1 MGSIH
6 NFHFWHS
13 EPPPTLIP
21 GDNNRHEGR
30 EGMELTSWLALAAIC
45 VMGAISPG
53 PSLALIIRNTVQGG
67 QGHGVA
73 TALGHGL
80 GVGIYALITALGLAI
95 LITQTPLL
103 FDLIRYGGAAFLAWL
118 GIKALLARPAGGE
131 AGNEEGHPPRG
142 RQGAFE
148 GFMVAFLNPQL
159 AIFFIALFSQF
170 VHADTGWRE
179 GGIMMLTAGG
189 IDALWYVLVALV
201 LSRGPVLAWLK
212 AKSTVIDKVS
222 GLVLLGLALKVVI

>member
-1 MGSIH
+1 MGSIP
-6 NFHFWHS
+6 NFHFWHNQG
-13 EPPPTLIP
+13 PFTLSADIHLP
-21 GDNNRHEGR
+21 LETRNT
-30 EGMELTSWLALAAIC
+30 MELTSWLALAAIC

-73 TALGHGL
+73 TALGHGF

-103 FDLIRYGGAAFLAWL
+103 FDVIRYGGAAFLAWL
-118 GIKALLARPAGGE
+118 GVKALLAKPAKGE
-131 AGNEEGHPPRG
+131 ASEEVHQLRG

-159 AIFFIALFSQF
+159 AVFFIALFSQF

-189 IDALWYVLVALV
+189 IDAVWYVLVALV

-212 AKSTVIDKVS
+212 AKSFVIDKVS
-222 GLVLLGLALKVVI
+222 GLVLLGLALKVVL

>member
-1 MGSIH
+1 
-6 NFHFWHS
+6 
-13 EPPPTLIP
+13 
-21 GDNNRHEGR
+21 
-30 EGMELTSWLALAAIC
+30 MELTSWLALAAIC

-73 TALGHGL
+73 TALGHGF

-103 FDLIRYGGAAFLAWL
+103 FDVIRYGGAAFLAWL
-118 GIKALLARPAGGE
+118 GVKALLVKPAKGE
-131 AGNEEGHPPRG
+131 ASEEVHQLRG

-159 AIFFIALFSQF
+159 AVFFIALFSQF

-179 GGIMMLTAGG
+179 GVIMMLTTGG
-189 IDALWYVLVALV
+189 IDAVWYVLVALV

-212 AKSTVIDKVS
+212 AKSFVIDKVS
-222 GLVLLGLALKVVI
+222 GLVLLGLALKVVL

>member
-1 MGSIH
+1 
-6 NFHFWHS
+6 
-13 EPPPTLIP
+13 
-21 GDNNRHEGR
+21 
-30 EGMELTSWLALAAIC
+30 MELTSWLALAAIC

-73 TALGHGL
+73 TALGHGF

-103 FDLIRYGGAAFLAWL
+103 FDVIRYGGAAFLAWL
-118 GIKALLARPAGGE
+118 GVKALLAKPAKGE
-131 AGNEEGHPPRG
+131 VSEEVHQLLG

-159 AIFFIALFSQF
+159 AVFFIALFSQF

-189 IDALWYVLVALV
+189 IDAVWYVLVALV

-212 AKSTVIDKVS
+212 AKSFVIDKVS
-222 GLVLLGLALKVVI
+222 GLVLLGLALKVVL

>member
-1 MGSIH
+1 MGSIP
-6 NFHFWHS
+6 NFHFWHNQGPFTLS
-13 EPPPTLIP
+13 EDIHIP
-21 GDNNRHEGR
+21 LETRNT
-30 EGMELTSWLALAAIC
+30 MELTNWLALAAIC

-103 FDLIRYGGAAFLAWL
+103 FDVIRYGGAAFLAWL
-118 GIKALLARPAGGE
+118 GVKALLAKPAKGE
-131 AGNEEGHPPRG
+131 ASEEVHQLRG

-159 AIFFIALFSQF
+159 AVFFIALFSQF

-189 IDALWYVLVALV
+189 IDAVWYVLVALV

-212 AKSTVIDKVS
+212 AKSFVIDKVS
-222 GLVLLGLALKVVI
+222 GLVLLGLALKVVL

>member
-1 MGSIH
+1 MGSIL
-6 NFHFWHS
+6 NFHFWHNQG
-13 EPPPTLIP
+13 PFTLSADIHIP
-21 GDNNRHEGR
+21 LETRNT
-30 EGMELTSWLALAAIC
+30 MELTSWLALAAIC

-73 TALGHGL
+73 TALGHGF

-103 FDLIRYGGAAFLAWL
+103 FDVIRYGGAAFLAWL
-118 GIKALLARPAGGE
+118 GVKALLAKPAKGE
-131 AGNEEGHPPRG
+131 ASEEVHQLRG

-159 AIFFIALFSQF
+159 AVFFIALFSQF

-189 IDALWYVLVALV
+189 IDAVWYVLVALV

-212 AKSTVIDKVS
+212 AKSFVIDKVS
-222 GLVLLGLALKVVI
+222 GLVLLGLALKVVL

>member
-1 MGSIH
+1 
-6 NFHFWHS
+6 
-13 EPPPTLIP
+13 
-21 GDNNRHEGR
+21 
-30 EGMELTSWLALAAIC
+30 MEMTSWLALAAIC
-45 VMGAISPG
+45 AMGAISPG

-80 GVGIYALITALGLAI
+80 GVGIYALITTLGLSV

-118 GIKALLARPAGGE
+118 GIKALLAKPASGDSADETVHG
-131 AGNEEGHPPRG
+131 ARG

-179 GGIMMLTAGG
+179 GSIMMLTAGG

-212 AKSTVIDKVS
+212 AKSFVIDKIS

>member
-1 MGSIH
+1 
-6 NFHFWHS
+6 
-13 EPPPTLIP
+13 
-21 GDNNRHEGR
+21 
-30 EGMELTSWLALAAIC
+30 MELTSWLALAAIC

-80 GVGIYALITALGLAI
+80 GVGIYALITALGLSL

-118 GIKALLARPAGGE
+118 GVKALLAKPVGGE
-131 AGNEEGHPPRG
+131 AGSEEGHPPRG
-142 RQGAFE
+142 RQGTFE

-179 GGIMMLTAGG
+179 GSIMMLTAGG

-212 AKSTVIDKVS
+212 AKSFVIDKVS

>member
-1 MGSIH
+1 
-6 NFHFWHS
+6 
-13 EPPPTLIP
+13 
-21 GDNNRHEGR
+21 
-30 EGMELTSWLALAAIC
+30 MELTSWLALAAIC

-131 AGNEEGHPPRG
+131 AGKEEGLPPRG

>member
-1 MGSIH
+1 
-6 NFHFWHS
+6 
-13 EPPPTLIP
+13 
-21 GDNNRHEGR
+21 
-30 EGMELTSWLALAAIC
+30 MELTSWLALAAIC

-67 QGHGVA
+67 QGHGVV

-80 GVGIYALITALGLAI
+80 GVGIYALITAFGLSL

-103 FDLIRYGGAAFLAWL
+103 FDIIRYGGAAFLAWL
-118 GIKALLARPAGGE
+118 GIKALLAKPASGGGE
-131 AGNEEGHPPRG
+131 EESHGLKG

-179 GGIMMLTAGG
+179 GIIMMLTAGG
-189 IDALWYVLVALV
+189 IDAVWYVLVALV

-212 AKSTVIDKVS
+212 AKSFVIDKVS

>member
-1 MGSIH
+1 
-6 NFHFWHS
+6 
-13 EPPPTLIP
+13 
-21 GDNNRHEGR
+21 
-30 EGMELTSWLALAAIC
+30 MELTSWLALAAIC

-73 TALGHGL
+73 TALGHGF

-103 FDLIRYGGAAFLAWL
+103 FDVIRYGGAAFLAWL
-118 GIKALLARPAGGE
+118 GVKALLAKPAKGE
-131 AGNEEGHPPRG
+131 ASEEVHQLRG

-159 AIFFIALFSQF
+159 AVFFIALFSQF

-189 IDALWYVLVALV
+189 IDVVWYVLVALV

-212 AKSTVIDKVS
+212 AKSFVIDKVS
-222 GLVLLGLALKVVI
+222 GLVLLGLALKVVL

>member
-1 MGSIH
+1 
-6 NFHFWHS
+6 
-13 EPPPTLIP
+13 
-21 GDNNRHEGR
+21 
-30 EGMELTSWLALAAIC
+30 MELTSWLALAAIC

-73 TALGHGL
+73 TALGHGF
-80 GVGIYALITALGLAI
+80 GVGIYALMTALGLAI

-103 FDLIRYGGAAFLAWL
+103 FDVIRYGGAAFLAWL
-118 GIKALLARPAGGE
+118 GVKALLAKPAKGE
-131 AGNEEGHPPRG
+131 ASEEVHQLRG

-159 AIFFIALFSQF
+159 AVFFIALFSQF

-189 IDALWYVLVALV
+189 IDAIWYVLVALV

-212 AKSTVIDKVS
+212 AKSFVIDKVS
-222 GLVLLGLALKVVI
+222 GLVLLGLALKVVL

>member
-1 MGSIH
+1 
-6 NFHFWHS
+6 
-13 EPPPTLIP
+13 
-21 GDNNRHEGR
+21 
-30 EGMELTSWLALAAIC
+30 MELTSWLALAAIC

-67 QGHGVA
+67 QGHGVV

-80 GVGIYALITALGLAI
+80 GVGIYALITAFGLSL

-103 FDLIRYGGAAFLAWL
+103 FDIIRYGGAAFLAWL
-118 GIKALLARPAGGE
+118 GIKALLAKPASGGVE
-131 AGNEEGHPPRG
+131 EEGHGLKG

-179 GGIMMLTAGG
+179 GLIMMFTAGG
-189 IDALWYVLVALV
+189 IDAVWYVLVALV

-212 AKSTVIDKVS
+212 AKSFVIDKIS
-222 GLVLLGLALKVVI
+222 GLVLSGLALKVVI

>member
-1 MGSIH
+1 
-6 NFHFWHS
+6 
-13 EPPPTLIP
+13 
-21 GDNNRHEGR
+21 
-30 EGMELTSWLALAAIC
+30 MELTSWLALAAIC

-103 FDLIRYGGAAFLAWL
+103 FDVIRYGGAAFLAWL
-118 GIKALLARPAGGE
+118 GVKVLLAKPAKGE
-131 AGNEEGHPPRG
+131 ASEEVHQLRG

-159 AIFFIALFSQF
+159 AVFFIALFSQF

-189 IDALWYVLVALV
+189 IDAVWYVLVALV

-212 AKSTVIDKVS
+212 AKSFVIDKVS
-222 GLVLLGLALKVVI
+222 GLVLLGLALKVVL

>member
-1 MGSIH
+1 
-6 NFHFWHS
+6 
-13 EPPPTLIP
+13 
-21 GDNNRHEGR
+21 
-30 EGMELTSWLALAAIC
+30 MELTSWLALAAIC

-103 FDLIRYGGAAFLAWL
+103 FDLIRYGGAVFLAWL

-131 AGNEEGHPPRG
+131 AGKEEGHPPRG

-179 GGIMMLTAGG
+179 GGIMMMTAGG

>member
-1 MGSIH
+1 MGSIP
-6 NFHFWHS
+6 NFHFWHNQG
-13 EPPPTLIP
+13 PFTLSADIHIP
-21 GDNNRHEGR
+21 LETRNT
-30 EGMELTSWLALAAIC
+30 MELTSWLALAAIC

-73 TALGHGL
+73 TALGHGF

-103 FDLIRYGGAAFLAWL
+103 FDVIRYGGAAFLAWL
-118 GIKALLARPAGGE
+118 GVKALLAKPAKGE
-131 AGNEEGHPPRG
+131 ASEEVHQLRG

-159 AIFFIALFSQF
+159 AVFFIALFSQF

-189 IDALWYVLVALV
+189 IDAIWYVLVALV

-212 AKSTVIDKVS
+212 AKSFVIDKVS
-222 GLVLLGLALKVVI
+222 GLVLLGLALKVVL

>member
-1 MGSIH
+1 
-6 NFHFWHS
+6 
-13 EPPPTLIP
+13 
-21 GDNNRHEGR
+21 
-30 EGMELTSWLALAAIC
+30 MELTSWLALAAIC

-73 TALGHGL
+73 TALGHGF

-103 FDLIRYGGAAFLAWL
+103 FDVIRYGGAAFLAWL
-118 GIKALLARPAGGE
+118 GVTALLAKPAKGE
-131 AGNEEGHPPRG
+131 ASEEVHQLRG
-142 RQGAFE
+142 QQGAFE

-159 AIFFIALFSQF
+159 AVFFIALFSQF

-189 IDALWYVLVALV
+189 IDAVWYVLVALV
-201 LSRGPVLAWLK
+201 LSRGPVLAWLR
-212 AKSTVIDKVS
+212 AKSFVIDKVS
-222 GLVLLGLALKVVI
+222 GLVLLGLALKVVL

>member
-1 MGSIH
+1 
-6 NFHFWHS
+6 
-13 EPPPTLIP
+13 
-21 GDNNRHEGR
+21 
-30 EGMELTSWLALAAIC
+30 MELTSWLALAAIC

-67 QGHGVA
+67 QRHGVA

-118 GIKALLARPAGGE
+118 GIKALLAKPQVTGVE
-131 AGNEEGHPPRG
+131 AGEHQSRG

-159 AIFFIALFSQF
+159 AIFFLALFSQF

-179 GGIMMLTAGG
+179 GSIMMLTAGG
-189 IDALWYVLVALV
+189 IDALWYVLVALL

-212 AKSTVIDKVS
+212 AKSSVIDKLS
-222 GLVLLGLALKVVI
+222 GLVLLGLALKVVL

>member
-1 MGSIH
+1 
-6 NFHFWHS
+6 
-13 EPPPTLIP
+13 
-21 GDNNRHEGR
+21 
-30 EGMELTSWLALAAIC
+30 MELTSWLALAAIC

-73 TALGHGL
+73 TALGHGF
-80 GVGIYALITALGLAI
+80 GVGIYALMTALGLAI

-103 FDLIRYGGAAFLAWL
+103 FDVIRYGGAAFLAWL
-118 GIKALLARPAGGE
+118 GVKALLAKPAKGE
-131 AGNEEGHPPRG
+131 AREEVHQLRG

-159 AIFFIALFSQF
+159 AVFFIALFSQF

-189 IDALWYVLVALV
+189 IDAVWYVLVALV

-212 AKSTVIDKVS
+212 AKSFVIDKVS
-222 GLVLLGLALKVVI
+222 GLVLLGLALKVVL

>member
-1 MGSIH
+1 
-6 NFHFWHS
+6 
-13 EPPPTLIP
+13 
-21 GDNNRHEGR
+21 
-30 EGMELTSWLALAAIC
+30 MEMTSWLALAAIC
-45 VMGAISPG
+45 AMGAISPG

-80 GVGIYALITALGLAI
+80 GVGIYALITALGLSV

-118 GIKALLARPAGGE
+118 GIKALLAKPASGDSADETVHG
-131 AGNEEGHPPRG
+131 ARG

-179 GGIMMLTAGG
+179 GSIMMLTAGG

-212 AKSTVIDKVS
+212 AKSFVIDKIS
-222 GLVLLGLALKVVI
+222 GLVLLGLALKVVL

>member
-1 MGSIH
+1 
-6 NFHFWHS
+6 
-13 EPPPTLIP
+13 
-21 GDNNRHEGR
+21 
-30 EGMELTSWLALAAIC
+30 MELTSWLALAAIC

-80 GVGIYALITALGLAI
+80 GVGIYALVTALGLSI
-95 LITQTPLL
+95 LITQTPIL
-103 FDLIRYGGAAFLAWL
+103 FDLVRYGGAAFLAWL
-118 GIKALLARPAGGE
+118 GVKALLARPASGD
-131 AGNEEGHPPRG
+131 ASEEVHRLRG

-159 AIFFIALFSQF
+159 AVFFIALFSQF
-170 VHADTGWRE
+170 VRADTSWGD

-189 IDALWYVLVALV
+189 IDAIWYVLVALV

-212 AKSTVIDKVS
+212 AKSFVIDKVS

>member
-1 MGSIH
+1 
-6 NFHFWHS
+6 
-13 EPPPTLIP
+13 
-21 GDNNRHEGR
+21 
-30 EGMELTSWLALAAIC
+30 MEMTSWLALAAIC

-80 GVGIYALITALGLAI
+80 GVGIYALITALGLSV

-118 GIKALLARPAGGE
+118 GIKALLAKPASGDSADE
-131 AGNEEGHPPRG
+131 TVHCVRG

-179 GGIMMLTAGG
+179 GSIMMLTAGG

-212 AKSTVIDKVS
+212 AKSFVIDKIS

>member
-1 MGSIH
+1 
-6 NFHFWHS
+6 
-13 EPPPTLIP
+13 
-21 GDNNRHEGR
+21 
-30 EGMELTSWLALAAIC
+30 MELTSWLALAAIC

-73 TALGHGL
+73 TALGHGF

-103 FDLIRYGGAAFLAWL
+103 FDVIRYGGAAFLAWL
-118 GIKALLARPAGGE
+118 GVKALLAKPAKEE
-131 AGNEEGHPPRG
+131 ASEEVHQLRG

-159 AIFFIALFSQF
+159 AVFFIALFSQF

-189 IDALWYVLVALV
+189 IDAVWYVLVALV

-212 AKSTVIDKVS
+212 AKSFVIDKVS
-222 GLVLLGLALKVVI
+222 GLVLLGLALKVVL

>member
-1 MGSIH
+1 
-6 NFHFWHS
+6 
-13 EPPPTLIP
+13 
-21 GDNNRHEGR
+21 
-30 EGMELTSWLALAAIC
+30 MEMTSWLALAAIC

-80 GVGIYALITALGLAI
+80 GVGIYALITALGLSV

-118 GIKALLARPAGGE
+118 GIKALLAKPSSGDSADETVHG
-131 AGNEEGHPPRG
+131 ARG

-179 GGIMMLTAGG
+179 GSIMMLTAGG

-212 AKSTVIDKVS
+212 AKSFVIDKIS

>member
-1 MGSIH
+1 
-6 NFHFWHS
+6 
-13 EPPPTLIP
+13 
-21 GDNNRHEGR
+21 
-30 EGMELTSWLALAAIC
+30 MELTSWLALAAIC

-80 GVGIYALITALGLAI
+80 GVGIYALITALGLSL

-103 FDLIRYGGAAFLAWL
+103 FDLIRYGGAVFLAWL
-118 GIKALLARPAGGE
+118 GVKALLAKPVSSESR
-131 AGNEEGHPPRG
+131 EEEMHQLRG

-170 VHADTGWRE
+170 VYADTGWYE
-179 GGIMMLTAGG
+179 GSIMMLTAGG

-212 AKSTVIDKVS
+212 AKSFVIDKVS

>member
-1 MGSIH
+1 
-6 NFHFWHS
+6 
-13 EPPPTLIP
+13 
-21 GDNNRHEGR
+21 
-30 EGMELTSWLALAAIC
+30 MELTSWLALAAIC

-73 TALGHGL
+73 TAFGHGF

-103 FDLIRYGGAAFLAWL
+103 FDVIRYGGAAFLAWL
-118 GIKALLARPAGGE
+118 GVKALLAKPAKGE
-131 AGNEEGHPPRG
+131 ASEEVHQLRG

-159 AIFFIALFSQF
+159 AVFFIALFSQF

-189 IDALWYVLVALV
+189 IDAVWYVLVALV

-212 AKSTVIDKVS
+212 AKSFVIDKVS
-222 GLVLLGLALKVVI
+222 GLVLLGLALKVVL

>member
-1 MGSIH
+1 
-6 NFHFWHS
+6 
-13 EPPPTLIP
+13 
-21 GDNNRHEGR
+21 
-30 EGMELTSWLALAAIC
+30 MELTSWLALAAIC

-95 LITQTPLL
+95 LITQNPLL

-131 AGNEEGHPPRG
+131 AGKEEGHPPRG

>member
-1 MGSIH
+1 
-6 NFHFWHS
+6 
-13 EPPPTLIP
+13 
-21 GDNNRHEGR
+21 
-30 EGMELTSWLALAAIC
+30 MELTSWLALAAIC

-73 TALGHGL
+73 TALGHGF

-103 FDLIRYGGAAFLAWL
+103 FDVIRYGGAAFLAWL
-118 GIKALLARPAGGE
+118 GVKALLAKPAKGE
-131 AGNEEGHPPRG
+131 ASEEVHQLRG

-159 AIFFIALFSQF
+159 AVFFIALFSQF

-189 IDALWYVLVALV
+189 IDAVWYVLVALV

-212 AKSTVIDKVS
+212 AKSLVIDKVS
-222 GLVLLGLALKVVI
+222 GLVLLGLALKVVL

>member
-1 MGSIH
+1 
-6 NFHFWHS
+6 
-13 EPPPTLIP
+13 
-21 GDNNRHEGR
+21 
-30 EGMELTSWLALAAIC
+30 MEFTSWLALAAVC
-45 VMGAISPG
+45 FMGAISPG

-80 GVGIYALITALGLAI
+80 GVGIYALITALGLSV
-95 LITQTPLL
+95 LITQTPVL
-103 FDLIRYGGAAFLAWL
+103 FDIIRYGGAAFLAWL
-118 GIKALLARPAGGE
+118 GVKALLAKPASGE
-131 AGNEEGHPPRG
+131 VEQEAHGLRG

-179 GGIMMLTAGG
+179 GSIMMLTAGG
-189 IDALWYVLVALV
+189 IDAVWYVLVALV

-212 AKSTVIDKVS
+212 AKSSVIDKLS
-222 GLVLLGLALKVVI
+222 GLVLIGLALKVVF

>member
-1 MGSIH
+1 
-6 NFHFWHS
+6 
-13 EPPPTLIP
+13 
-21 GDNNRHEGR
+21 
-30 EGMELTSWLALAAIC
+30 MELTSWLALAAIC

-80 GVGIYALITALGLAI
+80 GVGIYALITALGLAV

-103 FDLIRYGGAAFLAWL
+103 FDIIRYGGAAFLAWL
-118 GIKALLARPAGGE
+118 GIKALLAKPAKGE
-131 AGNEEGHPPRG
+131 ACEEVHQLRG

-212 AKSTVIDKVS
+212 AKSFLIDKLS

>member
-1 MGSIH
+1 
-6 NFHFWHS
+6 
-13 EPPPTLIP
+13 
-21 GDNNRHEGR
+21 
-30 EGMELTSWLALAAIC
+30 MEMTSWLALAAIC
-45 VMGAISPG
+45 AMGAISPG

-80 GVGIYALITALGLAI
+80 GVGIYALITALGLSV

-103 FDLIRYGGAAFLAWL
+103 FDLIRYGGAASLAWL
-118 GIKALLARPAGGE
+118 GVKALLARPASGDAADETVHG
-131 AGNEEGHPPRG
+131 ARG

-179 GGIMMLTAGG
+179 GSIMMLTAGG

-212 AKSTVIDKVS
+212 AKSFVIDKIS
-222 GLVLLGLALKVVI
+222 GLVLLGLALKVVL

>member
-1 MGSIH
+1 
-6 NFHFWHS
+6 
-13 EPPPTLIP
+13 
-21 GDNNRHEGR
+21 
-30 EGMELTSWLALAAIC
+30 MEMTSWLALAAIC
-45 VMGAISPG
+45 AMGAISPG

-80 GVGIYALITALGLAI
+80 GVGIYALITALGLSV

-118 GIKALLARPAGGE
+118 GIKALLAKPASGDSADETVHG
-131 AGNEEGHPPRG
+131 ARG

-179 GGIMMLTAGG
+179 GSIMMLTAGG

-212 AKSTVIDKVS
+212 AKSFVIDKVS
-222 GLVLLGLALKVVI
+222 GLVLLGLALKVVL

>member
-1 MGSIH
+1 
-6 NFHFWHS
+6 
-13 EPPPTLIP
+13 
-21 GDNNRHEGR
+21 
-30 EGMELTSWLALAAIC
+30 MELTSWLALAAIC

-67 QGHGVA
+67 QGHGVV

-80 GVGIYALITALGLAI
+80 GVGIYALITAFGLSL

-103 FDLIRYGGAAFLAWL
+103 FDIIRYGGAAFLAWL
-118 GIKALLARPAGGE
+118 GIKALLAKPASGGAE
-131 AGNEEGHPPRG
+131 EEGHGLKG

-179 GGIMMLTAGG
+179 GIIIMLTAGG
-189 IDALWYVLVALV
+189 IDAVWYVLVALV

-212 AKSTVIDKVS
+212 AKSFVIDKIS